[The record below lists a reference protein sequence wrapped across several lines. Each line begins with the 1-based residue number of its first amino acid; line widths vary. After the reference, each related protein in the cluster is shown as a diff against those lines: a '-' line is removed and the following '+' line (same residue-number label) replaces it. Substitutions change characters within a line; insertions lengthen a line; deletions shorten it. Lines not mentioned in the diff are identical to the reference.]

1 MEFNSVLKELSQRLL
16 RMRITES
23 EKLDKMKLETEIWVY
38 QKWDGIVR
46 ALAGVGKG
54 GMWGLVDGQLGQ
66 QTHQLTNKQK
76 NLL

>member
-54 GMWGLVDGQLGQ
+54 GM
-66 QTHQLTNKQK
+66 
-76 NLL
+76 